1 MPGTSSTRVKPTPS
15 SISGGSGDH
24 IQRAEMLPRGR
35 RSQYGFKHHRAALRH
50 RGWKHRSCPTSN
62 AKRFS
67 QRDTG
72 IGDTVTVATAWAWHP
87 PGRAK
92 PPLLRTQ
99 FYKSQALTLQTSCPE
114 GAGPPR
120 AKPGPSHRHSRA
132 RSGHEPAKPA
142 SPNAGEL
149 GDGAFNPSISSQ
161 HHHHLPFPAETPA
174 RALRT
179 SHTPPAP
186 LTGMGG
192 KIEIPLAKQVPV
204 LSTLFFSSEDTK
216 EFKHRA

>member
-1 MPGTSSTRVKPTPS
+1 MPK
-15 SISGGSGDH
+15 
-24 IQRAEMLPRGR
+24 
-35 RSQYGFKHHRAALRH
+35 
-50 RGWKHRSCPTSN
+50 
-62 AKRFS
+62 AKGFS

-72 IGDTVTVATAWAWHP
+72 IGDTVTVAAAWAWHP
-87 PGRAK
+87 PGRGK

-99 FYKSQALTLQTSCPE
+99 FCKSQALTLQTSCPE

-120 AKPGPSHRHSRA
+120 AKPDPSHSRSRA
-132 RSGHEPAKPA
+132 RSSHGPAKPA
-142 SPNAGEL
+142 SPSFGEF
-149 GDGAFNPSISSQ
+149 GDGASNPSTSSQ
-161 HHHHLPFPAETPA
+161 HHHHLRFPAETPA

-186 LTGMGG
+186 LTGTGG

-216 EFKHRA
+216 EFKRRA